1 MEVSDSEYESS
12 SDSINSEEDLSTACI
27 EDCDDDDA
35 IEEWIMSLDDVL
47 KNPVM
52 VDEVQLGNRLFSIS
66 DFEELKEKE
75 KILMERKKS
84 GYYRDKIRHKTAYAK
99 ICESYS
105 KYITRDMLKMLH
117 HTWSTQKNES
127 LNKSVTCYAPK
138 DRTYS
143 KTNSLDTR
151 VAVAGAIQEVG
162 YYSLW
167 KQIFDFH
174 CVRMDDSFKKY
185 LKIMDL
191 IKKNKLKGH
200 QQRKVSSDGVAKNME
215 IQEHS
220 KIGFGRTK
228 DGVRIPG
235 RCGSSGGKKKTEE

>member
-1 MEVSDSEYESS
+1 MRKECNKEDEKRNYKGKISEQDNDIKTFEEIENEWLHSLGIHDVEVSDSEYESS
-12 SDSINSEEDLSTACI
+12 SDSINSDEDLSTACI
-27 EDCDDDDA
+27 DDCDDDDA
-35 IEEWIMSLDDVL
+35 IEEWITSLDDVL

-84 GYYRDKIRHKTAYAK
+84 GYYRDKIRNKTAYAK

-117 HTWSTQKNES
+117 HTWSTQKNKS

-151 VAVAGAIQEVG
+151 VAIAGAIQVVG
-162 YYSLW
+162 YYALW
-167 KQIFDFH
+167 K
-174 CVRMDDSFKKY
+174 
-185 LKIMDL
+185 KIRL
-191 IKKNKLKGH
+191 SLRAYG
-200 QQRKVSSDGVAKNME
+200 
-215 IQEHS
+215 
-220 KIGFGRTK
+220 
-228 DGVRIPG
+228 
-235 RCGSSGGKKKTEE
+235 